1 MKKYYNRLTKEE
13 QKNIKKEIK
22 NSEYKTTY
30 KKFNIYLIYTL
41 IALLLIILDIYFR
54 YYYNG
59 KTIDYILDIILLIIL
74 TVFYLKVTYMKENY
88 LNKYALSKRK
98 KN

>member
-13 QKNIKKEIK
+13 QKIIKKEIK

-59 KTIDYILDIILLIIL
+59 KTIDYIIDIILLIIL
-74 TVFYLKVTYMKENY
+74 TIFYLKVTNMKENY
-88 LNKYALSKRK
+88 LNKYALTKRK

>member
-13 QKNIKKEIK
+13 QRNIKKEIK
-22 NSEYKTTY
+22 TSENKVTY
-30 KKFNIYLIYTL
+30 NKFNIYLIYT
-41 IALLLIILDIYFR
+41 IISMIIVILDIYFR

-59 KTIDYILDIILLIIL
+59 KTIDYIIDIILLIIL
-74 TVFYLKVTYMKENY
+74 IIFYLVINNMKETY

>member
-13 QKNIKKEIK
+13 QRNIKKEIK
-22 NSEYKTTY
+22 TSENKVTY
-30 KKFNIYLIYTL
+30 NKFNIYLIYT
-41 IALLLIILDIYFR
+41 IISIIIVILDIYFR

-59 KTIDYILDIILLIIL
+59 KTIDYIIDIILLIIL
-74 TVFYLKVTYMKENY
+74 IIFYLVINNMKETY